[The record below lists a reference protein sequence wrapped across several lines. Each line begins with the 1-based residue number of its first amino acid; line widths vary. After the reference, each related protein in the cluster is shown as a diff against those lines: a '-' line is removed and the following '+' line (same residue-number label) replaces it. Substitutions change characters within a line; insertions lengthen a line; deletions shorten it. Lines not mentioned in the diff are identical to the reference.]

1 MKIWSI
7 DENSIVFDN
16 GNAISYD
23 HLCDCCEW
31 NYADFK
37 AIDDTAR
44 SLTFDED
51 LKFEEVPDS
60 GFRFGNN
67 PENMVFV
74 PCYSVQ
80 NGYYSSDVDI
90 YYNEKNVLNVA
101 CEMDEDW

>member
-1 MKIWSI
+1 MKIWAI

-23 HLCDCCEW
+23 HECDCCEH

-44 SLTFDED
+44 SLNFDED
-51 LKFEEVPDS
+51 LKFEEVPES
-60 GFRFGNN
+60 GFRFGNK

-74 PCYSVQ
+74 P
-80 NGYYSSDVDI
+80 YYSSDVDI